1 MLPTGFKGRWAYSER
16 SASTASFLEAMRAGI
31 CPPSMVRMVLIAT
44 RINACSGCKCATFS
58 SDAMEAMMELMGKVS
73 SQAMATPNRPEHSPR
88 MNVSASNTWV
98 MSFLRAPRERKMPIS
113 LVRSSTEV

>member
-1 MLPTGFKGRWAYSER
+1 
-16 SASTASFLEAMRAGI
+16 
-31 CPPSMVRMVLIAT
+31 MVRMVLIAT

-98 MSFLRAPRERKMPIS
+98 MSLYGRPESAKCRIS